1 MWLTIKKG
9 ISVLILCAVFV
20 FGVSLGAMGAANQ
33 EEVRAIINYELK
45 IKLNGQDFIPT
56 GADGQIMRP
65 LLYNGS
71 TYLPVRAIAEAL
83 SIAVDYDAATQTV
96 YLGEKGK
103 IPLEGK
109 HFDHLWSCQLSFDQ
123 SQLFVNGKQYQSGI
137 LYTGNDGYKEMG
149 GFVLPKGQ
157 FQKFGGVA
165 CLQDDDNT
173 TDEVTIKIREKDQSG
188 KVLKELKVKKGQ
200 SIPFEIDIANI
211 QELYIQNL
219 IYERVPKNTQP
230 DIMVI
235 ADPYFK

>member
-1 MWLTIKKG
+1 MKNG
-9 ISVLILCAVFV
+9 IGILILCAVFV
-20 FGVSLGAMGAANQ
+20 FGVSLGAIGAVKQ

-45 IKLNGQDFIPT
+45 MKLNGQDFAPT
-56 GADGQIMRP
+56 GADGKVMRP
-65 LLYNGS
+65 LQYNGS
-71 TYLPVRAIAEAL
+71 TYLPVRAIAQAL
-83 SIAVDYDAATQTV
+83 SIAVDYDAPSQTV

-103 IPLEGK
+103 TPLESK
-109 HFDHLWSCQLSFDQ
+109 HFSHLWSCQLSFDK
-123 SQLFVNGKQYQSGI
+123 SQLVVNGKQYQSGI
-137 LYTGNDGYKEMG
+137 LYTGKDGFNEMG

-165 CLQDDDNT
+165 CLEDNDNT

-188 KVLKELKVKKGQ
+188 KVLKELKVKKGE
-200 SIPFEIDIANI
+200 SIAFEIDIPKI
-211 QELYIQNL
+211 QELYVQNL

>member
-1 MWLTIKKG
+1 MKKG
-9 ISVLILCAVFV
+9 IRVIVLCAVFV
-20 FGVSLGAMGAANQ
+20 FGITLGAIGAANQ
-33 EEVRAIINYELK
+33 EEVKAIINYELK
-45 IKLNGQDFIPT
+45 IKLNGQDFTPT
-56 GADGQIMRP
+56 RADGMVMRP
-65 LLYNGS
+65 LLYNDS

-96 YLGEKGK
+96 YLGEKGRT
-103 IPLEGK
+103 PLEGI
-109 HFDHLWSCQLSFDQ
+109 HFDHLWSCQLTFDQ

-137 LYTGNDGYKEMG
+137 LYTGTDGYKEMG

-188 KVLKELKVKKGQ
+188 KVLKELKVKNGE
-200 SIPFEIDIANI
+200 SIAFEIDIPNM
-211 QELYIQNL
+211 QQLYIQNL

>member
-1 MWLTIKKG
+1 MKKG
-9 ISVLILCAVFV
+9 ISVLIVCAVFV
-20 FGVSLGAMGAANQ
+20 FGFSLGAIGTTQ
-33 EEVRAIINYELK
+33 LDEVKALINYELK
-45 IKLNGQDFIPT
+45 MKLNGVDFAPT
-56 GADGQIMRP
+56 GADGKVIRP
-65 LLYNGS
+65 LIYNGS

-83 SIAVDYDAATQTV
+83 SIAVDYDPATQTV
-96 YLGEKGK
+96 FLGEKGK
-103 IPLEGK
+103 TPLESR
-109 HFDHLWSCQLSFDQ
+109 HFSHLWSCQLTYDK

-137 LYTGNDGYKEMG
+137 LYTGKDGFYEMG

-165 CLQDDDNT
+165 CLEDNDNT

-188 KVLKELKVKKGQ
+188 KVLKELKVKKGE
-200 SIPFEIDIANI
+200 SIAFEIDIPKI

>member
-1 MWLTIKKG
+1 MKKCL
-9 ISVLILCAVFV
+9 SVLVLCAVFV
-20 FGVSLGAMGAANQ
+20 FGVSLGAIGAAKQ
-33 EEVRAIINYELK
+33 EEVKAIINHELK
-45 IKLNGQDFIPT
+45 IKLNGVDFVPT
-56 GADGQIMRP
+56 RADGQIMPP
-65 LLYNGS
+65 LLYNDS
-71 TYLPVRAIAEAL
+71 TYLPVRAISEAL
-83 SIAVDYDAATQTV
+83 SIAVDYDAASQTV

-103 IPLEGK
+103 TPLASE
-109 HFDHLWSCQLSFDQ
+109 HFDHLWYCQLSFDQ

-137 LYTGNDGYKEMG
+137 LYTGKDGYCEMG

-165 CLQDDDNT
+165 CLQDNDNT

-188 KVLKELKVKKGQ
+188 KVLKELKVKKGE
-200 SIPFEIDIANI
+200 SIAFEIAIPNI
-211 QELYIQNL
+211 QQLYIQNL

>member
-1 MWLTIKKG
+1 MKKV
-9 ISVLILCAVFV
+9 IIVLILCVVFV
-20 FGVSLGAMGAANQ
+20 FGVAVGASGAVKQ
-33 EEVRAIINYELK
+33 EEVKAIINHGLK
-45 IKLNGQDFIPT
+45 MVLNGKDFAPK
-56 GADGQIMRP
+56 GADGQPMRP
-65 LLYNGS
+65 LTYKGS

-83 SIAVDYDAATQTV
+83 SIAVDYDASSQTV

-103 IPLEGK
+103 TPLSSE
-109 HFDHLWSCQLSFDQ
+109 HFSHHWYCQLSFDQ

-137 LYTGNDGYKEMG
+137 LYTGKDGFSEMG
-149 GFVLPKGQ
+149 GFVYPKGQ

-165 CLQDDDNT
+165 CLEDNDGT

-188 KVLKELKVKKGQ
+188 KVLKELNVKKGE
-200 SIPFEIDIANI
+200 SIAFEIDIPEI
-211 QELYIQNL
+211 QQLYIQNL